1 MGCALESIDLEEEA
15 EFSSLFGGR
24 IGYYTK
30 NKKLANNRNILRLLI
45 VHLYTTRRLPNSV
58 ASNKSI
64 SLLMILVLC

>member
-1 MGCALESIDLEEEA
+1 MGCVLESIDLEEEA
-15 EFSSLFGGR
+15 EISSLFGRR
-24 IGYYTK
+24 IECYTK

-45 VHLYTTRRLPNSV
+45 VHSYTTRRLPKSV